1 MAYHKGAI
9 HQITLAS
16 ADEPLV
22 VDGTLFVGCDDN
34 AWIGRVEV
42 IRLASVGGG
51 NTGGSRAA
59 MDIRPSRG
67 VGLVRINM
75 HGSSSDG
82 GDGSDGWGVG
92 EAASLSDGAY
102 SGGLEIRGSLLV
114 TPLVGGSGT
123 SWSYWRIEVNDVAL
137 IDGAT
142 RFDAGDAMAG
152 EFVVNTKRVRST
164 ASIAEGG
171 AAATAAATRCAGTG
185 ANAYIQERTRHTYSS
200 NNDIAGDRLQR
211 RQTHVFN

>member
-1 MAYHKGAI
+1 M
-9 HQITLAS
+9 
-16 ADEPLV
+16 
-22 VDGTLFVGCDDN
+22 DGTLFVGCDDN

-92 EAASLSDGAY
+92 EAAALSDGAY

-185 ANAYIQERTRHTYSS
+185 ANGILGVDGCICWLGFTRIHNMYP
-200 NNDIAGDRLQR
+200 R
-211 RQTHVFN
+211 R